1 MTITTKQEDLKQLKK
16 IEDVFFIGNQGKVQV
31 QVYNSTDA
39 RPRIAVI
46 LPNDPNQYIGSME
59 NPVVNL
65 INDQFIKFNFTTIKM
80 NFKGVGK
87 SDGKFE
93 GAEKELINVT
103 FLIDWILNNY
113 NGIELWMCGFSYGA
127 WVAMQIM
134 MRRPEVTKF
143 LIVAPPCNKYDFSFL
158 SPCPIGGLI
167 VHGTSDSITPVNAL
181 KDLVAKSL
189 KQKKYNIQ
197 VKYVQNADHFFRSKE
212 KDLSATIYN
221 YIKTTLQENN
231 NPSVTTQNIL
241 V

>member
-1 MTITTKQEDLKQLKK
+1 MSTINKQEESKLKK

-31 QVYNSTDA
+31 QVHNSTNV

-46 LPNDPNQYIGSME
+46 LPNDPNQYMGSMD
-59 NPVVNL
+59 NPIVNL
-65 INDQFIKFNFTTIKM
+65 INEQFVKFNFTTIKM

-93 GAEKELINVT
+93 GAEKELINIT
-103 FLIDWILNNY
+103 FLVDWILNNY
-113 NGIELWMCGFSYGA
+113 NGIELWMCGFSFGA
-127 WVAMQIM
+127 WAAMQIM

-143 LIVAPPCNKYDFSFL
+143 LIVAPLCNKYDFSFL

-189 KQKKYNIQ
+189 KQKKHNIQ
-197 VKYVQNADHFFRSKE
+197 VKYIQNADHFFRNKE
-212 KDLSATIYN
+212 KDLANVISSYIETTIKEKIEDDN
-221 YIKTTLQENN
+221 MD
-231 NPSVTTQNIL
+231 IL
-241 V
+241 I